1 MSVIVII
8 DDRVINRRI
17 LSKLATTIEDG
28 AEVKS
33 FQDPL
38 EALIWVEQNTPDLVI
53 TDFKMPQ
60 IDGAEFTRRF
70 RHLPYCFDVPVMVIT
85 IYEDREFRYK
95 ALEAGATDFLLSPVD
110 HHEFQVR
117 SRNLL
122 ALRKQQQIIKNR
134 AYSLEQKLAQDHRTL
149 KAILHE
155 SQERLRAVIDAVPAM
170 IYACDADQRFVFMNS
185 YAAQHFGV
193 TADRAIG
200 HTPVEIFGEKVGRGS
215 QARDLEVLNTGKTL
229 PPFEKHIHNASGEE
243 RVMLTTKCS
252 LPGRDG
258 AMVVT
263 AAVDITERK
272 LAESELWAAM
282 EKAEIANR
290 AKTEFLANMSHELR
304 TPLNAIIGFS
314 EIMSKE
320 SLGPI
325 GSPRYKE
332 YASDIHFSASHL
344 LGIINEIL
352 DLSKIE
358 AGKVELNEED
368 IDLNLAMGDILRLTM
383 PKAEESEI
391 ALKNELPPELPRL
404 FGDEVKVKQVLLNL
418 LSNAIKFT
426 EPGGEIWVTGEVAE
440 DRTITLSV
448 ADTGIGMSEAEIPLA
463 VSRFGQIEGALSRS
477 HAGAGLGLSIAVSLM
492 ELHGGQLDI
501 RSEKGVGTTVAVH
514 FPPKRNIGRA
524 LRDSRAGLKQ

>member
-8 DDRVINRRI
+8 DDRVINRRV
-17 LSKLATTIEDG
+17 LSKLATTIEEG
-28 AEVKS
+28 AEVKP

-38 EALIWVEQNTPDLVI
+38 EALAWVEQNTPDLVI

-85 IYEDREFRYK
+85 IYEDRAFRYK

-200 HTPVEIFGEKVGRGS
+200 HTPVEIFGEGLGRES
-215 QARDLEVLNTGKTL
+215 QARDLEVLNSGRTL
-229 PPFEKHIHNASGEE
+229 SAFEKQIHNAAGED
-243 RVMLTTKCS
+243 RVMLTTKCP
-252 LPGRDG
+252 LPGREG

-263 AAVDITERK
+263 AAVDITDRK
-272 LAESELWAAM
+272 LAERELWSAM

-314 EIMSKE
+314 EIMSSE

-325 GSPRYKE
+325 GSHRYKE

-358 AGKVELNEED
+358 AGKVELNEEEID
-368 IDLNLAMGDILRLTM
+368 INVAISDILRLTM
-383 PKAEESEI
+383 PKALESEI
-391 ALKNELPPELPRL
+391 ELKNELPPELPRL
-404 FGDEVKVKQVLLNL
+404 FGDEVKFKQVLLNL

-426 EPGGEIWVTGEVAE
+426 EPGGEIWVSGAPGADGGIEV
-440 DRTITLSV
+440 SV
-448 ADTGIGMSEAEIPLA
+448 ADTGIGMSEEEIPLA

-477 HAGAGLGLSIAVSLM
+477 HAGAGLGLSIAISLM
-492 ELHGGQLDI
+492 DLHGGALDI
-501 RSEKGVGTTVAVH
+501 KSEKGVGTTVTIR
-514 FPPKRNIGRA
+514 FPASRNMGRSARGGKARMKR
-524 LRDSRAGLKQ
+524 